1 MNVFKKGLSTLL
13 ISGLAVGGYFGGNAL
28 VRDVRYAR
36 AEEQVAA
43 SREDLKKVDDI
54 YGVYRAV
61 GKAVEPSVVSIEV
74 RKTVKGVHGG
84 LRFDDDMLR
93 RFFQQDPDN
102 AMPNLPRNRR
112 PNPNN
117 PPALPNNPDNNND
130 GNDDNNDSFDQVAGG
145 SGVVM
150 EASHGKGY

>member
-74 RKTVKGVHGG
+74 RKTIKGVHNG

-112 PNPNN
+112 PNPN
-117 PPALPNNPDNNND
+117 LPNNPDETP
-130 GNDDNNDSFDQVAGG
+130 DDNSDSMEQVAGG
-145 SGVVM
+145 SGVIM
-150 EASHGKGY
+150 EAADGNGYILTNNHV